1 MNKCKDCIWGT
12 WYASNKVYCMFPFC
26 IKEDK
31 KKVIKDAKET
41 TKALRSSRMP

>member
-12 WYASNKVYCMFPFC
+12 RYASNKVYCMFPFC
-26 IKEDK
+26 IKED